1 MRQPSDR
8 RPDANISIRSNGNTS
23 CNTSGL
29 NTTDLQS
36 SFHGSCANDSINPG
50 GGAGCNMDLS
60 TSVASTTPSTSGS
73 VAAGLS
79 AFAELNA
86 LDTVDKEARR
96 ERYE

>member
-1 MRQPSDR
+1 
-8 RPDANISIRSNGNTS
+8 
-23 CNTSGL
+23 
-29 NTTDLQS
+29 
-36 SFHGSCANDSINPG
+36 
-50 GGAGCNMDLS
+50 MDLS